1 MRNKILIL
9 LLFIPFIVSAQD
21 GYYFFTESEINNMR
35 SAAKT
40 EWGQKDYQNVKR
52 HCRFAA
58 EVPITC
64 ASIGRRTYTR
74 LFFAPN
80 TKYVFHSTG
89 ISRKHI
95 TVHNASIIG
104 QGISVTTGH
113 G

>member
-40 EWGQKDYQNVKR
+40 EWGQKIIKTLKDTVDSRRKFQLHVPLLEGGHIHDY
-52 HCRFAA
+52 F
-58 EVPITC
+58 
-64 ASIGRRTYTR
+64 
-74 LFFAPN
+74 
-80 TKYVFHSTG
+80 STG
-89 ISRKHI
+89 ISRKNI

>member
-1 MRNKILIL
+1 
-9 LLFIPFIVSAQD
+9 
-21 GYYFFTESEINNMR
+21 MR

-40 EWGQKDYQNVKR
+40 EWGQKIIKTLKDTVDSRRKFQL
-52 HCRFAA
+52 H
-58 EVPITC
+58 VPLLEGGHIHD
-64 ASIGRRTYTR
+64 I
-74 LFFAPN
+74 FAPN